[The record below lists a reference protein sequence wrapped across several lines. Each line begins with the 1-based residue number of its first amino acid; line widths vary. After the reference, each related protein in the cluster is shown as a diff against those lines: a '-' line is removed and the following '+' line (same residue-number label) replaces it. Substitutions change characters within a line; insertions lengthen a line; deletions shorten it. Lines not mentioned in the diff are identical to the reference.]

1 MHKTRTWVRIRYHP
15 FLVAIHRKVYAFGKE
30 CLIVCLIGDNFILS
44 VLEKHV
50 FDPKIYVLVER
61 DIRCTIIIVI
71 RIKAD
76 LITGFV
82 SIESRTYIRF
92 DVEIFKTT
100 NIDSCLY
107 AGAATKLNLN
117 SAIK

>member
-1 MHKTRTWVRIRYHP
+1 MHS
-15 FLVAIHRKVYAFGKE
+15 GKNA
-30 CLIVCLIGDNFILS
+30 LLSIVFLIGENLIRS
-44 VLEKHV
+44 ALEKHV

-61 DIRCTIIIVI
+61 DIRCTIIMVI

-92 DVEIFKTT
+92 SKFLKPQVSIVACMQVQPQNKT
-100 NIDSCLY
+100 
-107 AGAATKLNLN
+107 
-117 SAIK
+117 